1 MEENEQWVHQKNL
14 AYNIKV
20 IELAWKVIK
29 HKLGKN
35 IVSGNELNF
44 NNFYGTLERS
54 RETIRNI
61 KHMELNGFNEKHI
74 NVWASRIQTK
84 TGISDKYL
92 NGEKRIILSEKFD
105 SKYYKQ
111 FDDYMEWWEKIDEHL
126 QIAKDKPLYHHSYEE
141 LQKMIEEEDKKE
153 DKKVDKKEVK
163 DLVSKAQDIMEQM
176 KNFDEMLKAEI
187 KRLSQFETIT
197 EFNGDVSL
205 FKLFYLIK
213 NSKRYETVDIVTM
226 DDVINIME
234 KTRTKELK
242 ELGKDKLQ
250 VYINALEKQLKLA
263 RAVYT
268 VAIDCGTFDL

>member
-1 MEENEQWVHQKNL
+1 MSQSGQKIAKAKVEKGTERVCCSAPFASGNISLNFLTIKMKICDKNSARQHVQIGMFCYNICIIRKGRSLIMEENEQWVHQKNL

-153 DKKVDKKEVK
+153 DKKVDKKEVNGP
-163 DLVSKAQDIMEQM
+163 VSR
-176 KNFDEMLKAEI
+176 F
-187 KRLSQFETIT
+187 ST
-197 EFNGDVSL
+197 S
-205 FKLFYLIK
+205 
-213 NSKRYETVDIVTM
+213 
-226 DDVINIME
+226 
-234 KTRTKELK
+234 
-242 ELGKDKLQ
+242 
-250 VYINALEKQLKLA
+250 
-263 RAVYT
+263 
-268 VAIDCGTFDL
+268 